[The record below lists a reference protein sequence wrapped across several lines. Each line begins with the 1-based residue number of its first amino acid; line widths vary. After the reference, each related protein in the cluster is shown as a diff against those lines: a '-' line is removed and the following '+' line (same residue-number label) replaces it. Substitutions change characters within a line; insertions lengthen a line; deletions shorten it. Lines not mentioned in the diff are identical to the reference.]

1 MRATPSASRSRAGFR
16 SDTCRAGRSNSAQKF
31 PRTCS
36 VRNLEF
42 LAFERP
48 LAREADEVKGEVE
61 SPSAAERVAGER
73 GKNEGAFSLTT
84 VRNLVTCITSGVG

>member
-1 MRATPSASRSRAGFR
+1 MSCSESGIFR
-16 SDTCRAGRSNSAQKF
+16 F
-31 PRTCS
+31 
-36 VRNLEF
+36 
-42 LAFERP
+42 RP

-61 SPSAAERVAGER
+61 SPSAGRSPAPLAAERVAGER